1 MVDFLQYIFV
11 KRGFVTPL
19 AGQEKVLPFA
29 VNVKYDVGSTSGF
42 WVSFGEPSA
51 RFSTLASRR
60 VPGFSNAKNRYVGQ
74 LKSPHGGPAESRS
87 IPRRTFVKETIG
99 VELFYRQASCWH

>member
-19 AGQEKVLPFA
+19 VGQEKVLSFA

-42 WVSFGEPSA
+42 WVSFGGPSA

-60 VPGFSNAKNRYVGQ
+60 VPGFSNAKNRKVGQ
-74 LKSPHGGPAESRS
+74 LKSPMAVQEKVGQSLAEHLLKKQ
-87 IPRRTFVKETIG
+87 F
-99 VELFYRQASCWH
+99 A

>member
-11 KRGFVTPL
+11 KRGFVTL
-19 AGQEKVLPFA
+19 LVGQEKVLSFA

-42 WVSFGEPSA
+42 WVSFGGPSA

-60 VPGFSNAKNRYVGQ
+60 VPGFSNAKNRKVGQ
-74 LKSPHGGPAESRS
+74 LKSPGESRS
-87 IPRRTFVKETIG
+87 IPRRTFVKETIC
-99 VELFYRQASCWH
+99 VELFYWKPLAGIDKAE

>member
-1 MVDFLQYIFV
+1 MDFLQYIFV

-19 AGQEKVLPFA
+19 VGQEKVLSFA

-42 WVSFGEPSA
+42 WVSFGGPSA

-60 VPGFSNAKNRYVGQ
+60 VPGFSNAKNRKVGQ
-74 LKSPHGGPAESRS
+74 LKSPMAVQEKVGQFLAEHLL
-87 IPRRTFVKETIG
+87 KKQ
-99 VELFYRQASCWH
+99 LA